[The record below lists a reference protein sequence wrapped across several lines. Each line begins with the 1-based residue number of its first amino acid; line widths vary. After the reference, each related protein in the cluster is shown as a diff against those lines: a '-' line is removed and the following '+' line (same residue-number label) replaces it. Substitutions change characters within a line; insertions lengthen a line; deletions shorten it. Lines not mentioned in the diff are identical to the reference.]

1 MGNFAKQAFSQIK
14 ADPNEPESS
23 PCLPRARKRS
33 RAFSFQLSVC
43 LVLSAVFILFY
54 FILFILFYFMSIPA
68 KANRTNQRSNERC
81 AEGRVCIAHTLCIY
95 MIYMFAVS
103 LANSRFYDYPSLCCS
118 RSLR

>member
-1 MGNFAKQAFSQIK
+1 MGNFAKQAFSSDQSRSKRTRIFPVFAKSEKKIK
-14 ADPNEPESS
+14 S
-23 PCLPRARKRS
+23 
-33 RAFSFQLSVC
+33 
-43 LVLSAVFILFY
+43 VFIPVECVSCAVSRIY